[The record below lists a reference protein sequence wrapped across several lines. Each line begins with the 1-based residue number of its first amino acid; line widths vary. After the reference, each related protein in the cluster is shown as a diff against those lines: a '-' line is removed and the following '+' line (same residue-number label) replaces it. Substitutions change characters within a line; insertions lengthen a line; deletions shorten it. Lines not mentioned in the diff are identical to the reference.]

1 MGKVGSLKK
10 RPTIALLFR
19 SFWHTNINR
28 WEGSLKAAQDL
39 DVNLIT
45 YIGGLLKSPG
55 SHESRGSILYGLVD
69 CEQIDA
75 VIVWPLTIGMNLT
88 SSEIMDFLK
97 RYQSFPLVCGEGCY
111 PGIPSI
117 LQSDYQGIRDLML
130 HFIET
135 HGITRIAFLRGP
147 AHNSAAEER
156 YRAYQ
161 EVSAEFGLALDS
173 NLVTAPVA
181 WSQGYKAMKE
191 LLYDRNL
198 KPGID
203 FKAVI
208 AANSSLMFDATR
220 LLNERGVKI
229 PNDLA
234 IAGFDDSDQFRA
246 MTPPLTVACSDFQE
260 LGYKA
265 VETVI
270 ELLNGKEIPE
280 RTFIPTKLII
290 RQSCGCNSPIAGGNS
305 PEVFGREGVN
315 PLSSMDALKERIVAE
330 LILSGFDSS
339 KAVRSTEALLKD
351 WENDLERGS
360 NNFINNLR
368 GLLGEIRLNTGEE
381 FIHWQNILSALRN
394 VSLAVQ
400 RGDSSV
406 RDRVEEVIHQARI
419 AINVVGE
426 SILFNKAL
434 QAKHNYKIIQ
444 EIAAALIT
452 SFNMEEI
459 KNVMFRELPRLGIP
473 ACYLALYENPEE
485 PLEWSRLVWAFNRQ
499 GIIDIPKDGVRFRS
513 ESLLPKEFFP
523 NDRRFSLVVEPLF
536 FENDQIGFVIFE
548 CGPSDGGTYSVLKT
562 MLSSAIW
569 GANILQKQQRAEED
583 LKKKADELARSNKEL
598 EQFAYIVSH
607 DLQEPLRKIVAF
619 GDRLKKICSDK
630 LSEQGLDYLERM
642 QSAASRM
649 QRLINDLLTYS
660 RVTTKAQPFDEVD
673 LLEVL
678 EEVISD
684 LEPRIVQCK
693 ARVKTEKL
701 PVVKA
706 DATQM
711 GQLFQNLIV
720 NALKFHREG
729 VPTEVEVYPVSTP
742 KGVEI
747 VVADNGIGIA
757 EEYRER
763 IFGVFERLHGRNE
776 YDGSGIGLAICKKI
790 TDRHGWKIR
799 IESRV
804 GEGSKF
810 IIEIPMKSISR

>member
-1 MGKVGSLKK
+1 MGKMDSLKK

-28 WEGSLKAAQDL
+28 WEGSLKAAEDL

-45 YIGGLLKSPG
+45 FIGGLLKSPG
-55 SHESRGSILYGLVD
+55 SYESRGSILYGLVD
-69 CEQIDA
+69 REQIDA
-75 VIVWPLTIGMNLT
+75 VIIWPLTIGMNLT
-88 SSEIMDFLK
+88 TSEIMDFLK
-97 RYQSFPLVCGEGCY
+97 RYQSFPLVCGEGSY

-117 LQSDYQGIRDLML
+117 LQSDHQGIRDLML

-135 HGITRIAFLRGP
+135 HQITRIAFLRGP
-147 AHNSAAEER
+147 AYNSAAEER

-161 EVSAEFGLALDS
+161 EVLAEFGLPLDP
-173 NLVTAPVA
+173 NLVTTPVA
-181 WSQGYKAMKE
+181 WSQGYNAMKE
-191 LLYDRNL
+191 LLDDRNL

-203 FKAVI
+203 FEAVI
-208 AANSSLMFDATR
+208 AANSSLMLNAAR

-229 PNDLA
+229 PNDVA

-246 MTPPLTVACSDFQE
+246 MNPPLTVACSDFQE

-265 VETVI
+265 VETVM

-280 RTFIPTKLII
+280 RTYIPTRLII
-290 RQSCGCNSPIAGGNS
+290 RQSCGCNSISDGENY
-305 PEVFGREGVN
+305 PEVFGGKGAN
-315 PLSSMDALKERIVAE
+315 SLSSMDALKERIVAE
-330 LILSGFDSS
+330 LIQSGFESS
-339 KAVRSTEALLKD
+339 KAIHSVETLLKD
-351 WENDLERGS
+351 WENDLKRGS
-360 NNFINNLR
+360 NNFTNNLR
-368 GLLGEIRLNTGEE
+368 GLLGEIRLDTGEVL
-381 FIHWQNILSALRN
+381 IRWQNILSALRN
-394 VSLAVQ
+394 ISLAVQ
-400 RGDSSV
+400 RGDSGV
-406 RDRVEEVIHQARI
+406 CGRVEEVIHRARI
-419 AINVVGE
+419 TVNVVGE
-426 SILFNKAL
+426 GLLFNKAL
-434 QAKHNYKIIQ
+434 RAKRDYKIIQ

-452 SFNMEEI
+452 SFNMEGI

-485 PLEWSRLVWAFNRQ
+485 SLEWSRLVWAFNRQ
-499 GIIDIPKDGVRFRS
+499 GIGDIPKDGVRFRS
-513 ESLLPKEFFP
+513 ASLLPKEFFP

-548 CGPSDGGTYSVLKT
+548 CGPWDGTYSVLKT